1 MKQRRISA
9 EITDSWKGELRWAW
23 DGTGSGDSDSDRD
36 MSLHWIHE
44 IDSRQ
49 TTQQHNNTTRHT

>member
-9 EITDSWKGELRWAW
+9 EINDSWKGELRWAW
-23 DGTGSGDSDSDRD
+23 DGTGSGDRD

-49 TTQQHNNTTRHT
+49 TTHQHNNTTRHT